1 MAIMRIREVME
12 TVGIG
17 RATIYRLLSRGDFP
31 KPLKLG
37 ERSIGWREDEIQ
49 NWIEGRDRA

>member
-12 TVGIG
+12 MVGIG

-49 NWIEGRDRA
+49 SWIEGRDRA